1 VLSSSFM
8 WQHIPFFVGWFFLY
22 LATYPMLLLFKKKK
36 LPDYTK
42 WTIIYMIPAL
52 LFLLVPLLTR
62 PSIFLFGVVMIPFFC
77 LNAYYSSRNK
87 ERALI
92 NDISAITVFG
102 IAGLASSYLAEGT
115 LQPASWLAFFASLSF
130 FIGSTFYVK
139 TMIREKKSGWYKR
152 VSWGFHVLLVML
164 WMFLGQWVIAIASA
178 PSLFRAF
185 TFYGKPYS
193 VKKVGILEIVNAVL
207 FFVVM
212 VVAL

>member
-1 VLSSSFM
+1 
-8 WQHIPFFVGWFFLY
+8 
-22 LATYPMLLLFKKKK
+22 
-36 LPDYTK
+36 
-42 WTIIYMIPAL
+42 
-52 LFLLVPLLTR
+52 
-62 PSIFLFGVVMIPFFC
+62 MIPFFC